1 MRRMRHDE
9 NARIEG
15 GREEEWWP
23 VWDPPAKGL
32 HLRDDF
38 NSANEARRER
48 NRRRERDEEWPAQNP
63 HAKGSHWRGISLAED
78 GDFFPSGEETTR
90 RTYEEGG
97 TLGGDA
103 PTPCGRISSRR
114 SLLGA
119 GSCQVDRRAPPARRT
134 EDGGR
139 WPSYRRM
146 EDRGAPIGVWR
157 RSSHQ
162 TGWGLILPR
171 PALAKW
177 GWGLLFPP
185 PLSPLPAREAR
196 REKADILLP
205 NWHRKM
211 EHHLPNCSPIGER
224 SYAKVVRTGIAMGR
238 RTTGDDEESDW
249 ITVQK

>member
-78 GDFFPSGEETTR
+78 GDFFPSREETTR

-97 TLGGDA
+97 TLGRPPPPPPPKG
-103 PTPCGRISSRR
+103 G
-114 SLLGA
+114 
-119 GSCQVDRRAPPARRT
+119 DRRGRSHTLWVNFQLTVASGGGKLPGGQKSPACQEDGRRRT
-134 EDGGR
+134 VALLSADEGQR
-139 WPSYRRM
+139 SSYRRM
-146 EDRGAPIGVWR
+146 KDRGAPIGVWR

-185 PLSPLPAREAR
+185 PPPPFPSS
-196 REKADILLP
+196 
-205 NWHRKM
+205 
-211 EHHLPNCSPIGER
+211 C
-224 SYAKVVRTGIAMGR
+224 T
-238 RTTGDDEESDW
+238 
-249 ITVQK
+249 